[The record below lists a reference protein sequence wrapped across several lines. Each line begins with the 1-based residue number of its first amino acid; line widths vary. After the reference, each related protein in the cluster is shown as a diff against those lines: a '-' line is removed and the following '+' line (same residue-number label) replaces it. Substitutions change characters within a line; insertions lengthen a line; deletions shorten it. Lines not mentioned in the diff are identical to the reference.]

1 MPHSSRQNAG
11 WTSAGEQKYVRI
23 TERTWQ
29 TALRA
34 ATLVEQAPDAIVGV
48 SADGTINV
56 WNRGA
61 ERLYGYREPEALGA
75 SLTKLVPDSDAS
87 GERRVLRRVMAG
99 ETVERDTRRLRKDG
113 VLIEV
118 SVLSAPIRDGAG
130 KVVAASEI
138 ARDISVRKQA
148 DARLQHLASHDPLT
162 GLLNRR
168 GFEAELERAVA
179 FAKRYELETAL
190 VIVDIDHFKLVND
203 TYGHRAGDAALQRLA
218 DLMRKRLRTTD
229 VIGRL
234 GGDEFAVILPGIE
247 PGQARRVAGEILSAL
262 RNDRRVRVGSE
273 VVALTASAGVARI
286 GRGDVSTQDLLG
298 EADSALYEAKQ
309 AGRDG
314 VAEAIEPDGALSV

>member
-130 KVVAASEI
+130 KVSRPLRSHATSRCAS
-138 ARDISVRKQA
+138 R
-148 DARLQHLASHDPLT
+148 PT
-162 GLLNRR
+162 R
-168 GFEAELERAVA
+168 GFSTSPA
-179 FAKRYELETAL
+179 
-190 VIVDIDHFKLVND
+190 
-203 TYGHRAGDAALQRLA
+203 
-218 DLMRKRLRTTD
+218 TT
-229 VIGRL
+229 R
-234 GGDEFAVILPGIE
+234 
-247 PGQARRVAGEILSAL
+247 
-262 RNDRRVRVGSE
+262 
-273 VVALTASAGVARI
+273 
-286 GRGDVSTQDLLG
+286 
-298 EADSALYEAKQ
+298 
-309 AGRDG
+309 
-314 VAEAIEPDGALSV
+314 

>member
-1 MPHSSRQNAG
+1 
-11 WTSAGEQKYVRI
+11 
-23 TERTWQ
+23 
-29 TALRA
+29 
-34 ATLVEQAPDAIVGV
+34 
-48 SADGTINV
+48 
-56 WNRGA
+56 
-61 ERLYGYREPEALGA
+61 
-75 SLTKLVPDSDAS
+75 
-87 GERRVLRRVMAG
+87 
-99 ETVERDTRRLRKDG
+99 
-113 VLIEV
+113 
-118 SVLSAPIRDGAG
+118 
-130 KVVAASEI
+130 
-138 ARDISVRKQA
+138 VRKQA

-162 GLLNRR
+162 GLLNR
-168 GFEAELERAVA
+168 GAFEAELERAIA

-190 VIVDIDHFKLVND
+190 VIIDIDHFKLVND

>member
-1 MPHSSRQNAG
+1 
-11 WTSAGEQKYVRI
+11 
-23 TERTWQ
+23 
-29 TALRA
+29 
-34 ATLVEQAPDAIVGV
+34 
-48 SADGTINV
+48 
-56 WNRGA
+56 
-61 ERLYGYREPEALGA
+61 
-75 SLTKLVPDSDAS
+75 
-87 GERRVLRRVMAG
+87 
-99 ETVERDTRRLRKDG
+99 

-118 SVLSAPIRDGAG
+118 SVLSAPIYDSSGN
-130 KVVAASEI
+130 VVAASEI
-138 ARDISVRKQA
+138 ARDISVRKQT
-148 DARLQHLASHDPLT
+148 DARLLHLASHDPLT

-203 TYGHRAGDAALQRLA
+203 TYGHRAGDAALRRLA
-218 DLMRKRLRTTD
+218 DLMRKRLRSTD

-234 GGDEFAVILPGIE
+234 GGDEFAIILPGVQ

-262 RNDRRVRVGSE
+262 RNDRRVKVGSE
-273 VVALTASAGVARI
+273 VVELTASAGVARI
-286 GRGDVSTQDLLG
+286 GRGDVTAHDLLD